1 MIWLKQG
8 QSGHCCRDQQMWR
21 LWGRHRG
28 IYFHPATVLLLRAGT
43 RCIHRQEF
51 FFLLLFLLFLSK
63 RIELSGEWGEW
74 KKYVCVCV
82 RASARGQDCT
92 GSEPHLVW
100 TGARLLNSVKLCQI
114 ILTAGQVLFSFTP
127 TLHDSWEIKEK
138 SVIKEAVCNC
148 ISLLLKAAYGTSPWS

>member
-1 MIWLKQG
+1 MVWLKQG
-8 QSGHCCRDQQMWR
+8 QSGHRCRDQQMWR
-21 LWGRHRG
+21 LRGRHRG

-51 FFLLLFLLFLSK
+51 FFSCCFYQKESSCLGSEGNE
-63 RIELSGEWGEW
+63 RNMC
-74 KKYVCVCV
+74 VCVCA

-100 TGARLLNSVKLCQI
+100 TCARLLNSVKLCQI